1 MDIYALMREL
11 GEDTIEQDMVTD
23 DMLDMLEMTPE
34 DFEY

>member
-1 MDIYALMREL
+1 MDIYALMRGL
-11 GEDTIEQDMVTD
+11 GEDTIEQDMVID

>member
-11 GEDTIEQDMVTD
+11 GEDTIEQDMATD

>member
-1 MDIYALMREL
+1 MGIYELMREI